1 MNVYI
6 EALIVGIILLIISVP
21 IMGVVNT
28 YMKNFGQWKFYTS
41 TVLIGFL
48 THILF
53 EFSGV
58 NKWYCTNG
66 SACKKKGGFESIH
79 PASL

>member
-28 YMKNFGQWKFYTS
+28 YMKNFEQWKFYIS

-53 EFSGV
+53 EFSGEKRRV
-58 NKWYCTNG
+58 
-66 SACKKKGGFESIH
+66 
-79 PASL
+79 